1 MISMKYTVSRVCGHT
16 ETVNLYGS
24 RQSREASIQWLEQTM
39 CKKCFRETQA
49 AELDEYTPA
58 RMSYREFKLNY
69 TDYKAE
75 PGSYD
80 PADKTIIV
88 YIPQDID
95 PDQEMDKRRGK
106 LILDLMALNISEGE
120 AIQYTEIGA
129 YQLHDI
135 VEEEENKR
143 KTKKE
148 DVSGIPLGSLRQVYR
163 RVREYEQMEELIGL
177 GYSEKR
183 AREWIQIGCI
193 HIKSLLESAESQVAQ
208 NLKLGKIQIT
218 QQLKNNM
225 IMGYIVL
232 EILSRGQK
240 VYRENENYYGF
251 AQQGLKKWTNDKTQ

>member
-1 MISMKYTVSRVCGHT
+1 MISMKYTISRLCGHT

-24 RQSREASIQWLEQTM
+24 RQSREASIQWLKQTL
-39 CKKCFRETQA
+39 CKKCFRETQT
-49 AELDEYTPA
+49 AELDEYTPV

-69 TDYKAE
+69 SDYRTE
-75 PGSYD
+75 SESYD

-106 LILDLMALNISEGE
+106 LIRDLMALNISEGE
-120 AIQYTEIGA
+120 AIQYAEIGA

-148 DVSGIPLGSLRQVYR
+148 DISGIPLGSLRQVYR
-163 RVREYEQMEELIGL
+163 RVREYEQLEELIGL

-183 AREWIQIGCI
+183 AREWIQMGCI
-193 HIKSLLESAESQVAQ
+193 HIKSLLE
-208 NLKLGKIQIT
+208 
-218 QQLKNNM
+218 
-225 IMGYIVL
+225 
-232 EILSRGQK
+232 
-240 VYRENENYYGF
+240 
-251 AQQGLKKWTNDKTQ
+251 

>member
-1 MISMKYTVSRVCGHT
+1 MISMKYTISRLCGHT

-24 RQSREASIQWLEQTM
+24 RQSREASIQWLKQTL
-39 CKKCFRETQA
+39 CKKCFRETQT
-49 AELDEYTPA
+49 AELDEYTPV

-69 TDYKAE
+69 SDYKTE
-75 PGSYD
+75 SDSYN

-106 LILDLMALNISEGE
+106 LIRDLMALNISEGE
-120 AIQYTEIGA
+120 AIQYAEIGA

-143 KTKKE
+143 KTRKE
-148 DVSGIPLGSLRQVYR
+148 DVSSIPLGSLRQVYR

-183 AREWIQIGCI
+183 AREWIQMGCI
-193 HIKSLLESAESQVAQ
+193 HIKSLLESAENQVAQ

-225 IMGYIVL
+225 TMGYIVL

-240 VYRENENYYGF
+240 VYQENENYYGF
-251 AQQGLKKWTNDKTQ
+251 AQQGLKKWANDKTQ